1 MPNKFDRRSIRLKGY
16 DYSNEGL
23 YFVTIC
29 CQDMAHRFGKVVN
42 GQMLL
47 NSAGLMVDN
56 WIKELDNKFP
66 DIRIDEYVIMPNHL
80 HLIIENIGLHN
91 AAVVRVD
98 LCVDPLPD
106 LCANPFPDLCVDP
119 NNQIKRQAEGEH
131 IGSPLRRIVQWL
143 KTMTTNSYI
152 QGVKTL
158 GWEPFYKKLW
168 HRNYYE
174 HIIRDDRAHHN
185 IAEYIKNNPLKW
197 ETDKFYK

>member
-29 CQDMAHRFGKVVN
+29 CQNMAHLFGKVVS
-42 GQMLL
+42 GQMQL
-47 NSAGLMVDN
+47 NAAGLMVN
-56 WIKELDNKFP
+56 EWIKKLENKFP
-66 DIRIDEYVIMPNHL
+66 DIRIDEYVIMPNHI

-91 AAVVRVD
+91 PDAVRVD
-98 LCVDPLPD
+98 LCV
-106 LCANPFPDLCVDP
+106 NPSTDLCVDP
-119 NNQIKRQAEGEH
+119 NMHRQAEGEH
-131 IGSPLRRIVQWL
+131 SGSPLHRVVQWL

-152 QGVKTL
+152 KGVKTL
-158 GWEPFYKKLW
+158 GWEPFNKKIW

-197 ETDKFYK
+197 EADKFYR